1 MKTTTPYRRL
11 GLAAAVALSGGM
23 LFAGVS
29 TATAATS
36 GNLETKGPLYYCEDG
51 YPQMVVYVRPTK
63 TDETVSYT
71 SSPDRGDGQWNLSAG
86 DSYGQVY
93 SRGSSFAGYDGTIT
107 FKGSETDSS
116 LTVNVNIPERCGDLP
131 KERPESGWEGTA
143 VQPTS
148 VPTSSTSSSSSSTT
162 ASPTSTD
169 SPTGPPVQ
177 TGYEP
182 KDSSNAGALALIG
195 MLAAGAAVTGTAAT
209 RRLGGR

>member
-1 MKTTTPYRRL
+1 MKTTTPHRRL

-177 TGYEP
+177 TGVVG
-182 KDSSNAGALALIG
+182 SGSNTATLMTLGALGA
-195 MLAAGAAVTGTAAT
+195 AAGASGFAAR
-209 RRLGGR
+209 RRLTRQ